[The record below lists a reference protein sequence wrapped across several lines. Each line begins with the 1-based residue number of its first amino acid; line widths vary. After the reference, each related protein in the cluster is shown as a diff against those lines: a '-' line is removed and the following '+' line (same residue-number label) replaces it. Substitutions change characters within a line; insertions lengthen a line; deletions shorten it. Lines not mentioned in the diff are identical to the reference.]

1 MWIVRGPAKFHE
13 LKLPQGVVEI
23 LDTGGGI
30 SLPQFAPGLWSDRA
44 SHSNPIYCARIGM
57 N

>member
-23 LDTGGGI
+23 SDTGGGI
-30 SLPQFAPGLWSDRA
+30 SLPQFAPGLWSDRL
-44 SHSNPIYCARIGM
+44 SHTTLSYARRGM